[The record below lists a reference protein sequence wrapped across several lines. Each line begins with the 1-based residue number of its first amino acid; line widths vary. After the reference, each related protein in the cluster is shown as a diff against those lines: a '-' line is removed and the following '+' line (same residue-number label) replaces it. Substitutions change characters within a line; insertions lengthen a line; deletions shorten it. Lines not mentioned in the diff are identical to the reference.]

1 MKTKLQ
7 MECELLMV
15 EHEVTH
21 NLNNERAFVFRSQFG
36 DKAANLESAHYFE
49 GCKEDAQRKAANL
62 RELIAAAA

>member
-1 MKTKLQ
+1 MKTKLE

-15 EHEVTH
+15 EHDVTH

-49 GCKEDAQRKAANL
+49 GRKQEAQRKAAEL
-62 RELIAAAA
+62 RAAIALA